1 MKTSL
6 KTVVG
11 LALLGMGVVS
21 CSNQAQLVSQSHNMT
36 RTAYIFED
44 RVEIVTR
51 TTLSLEQYQSMVAT
65 TETNR
70 SNK

>member
-1 MKTSL
+1 MKTSI
-6 KTVVG
+6 KVVLG
-11 LALLGMGVVS
+11 VAILGMGLVS
-21 CSNQAQLVSQSHNMT
+21 CSNQAQLVAKTPNMT
-36 RTAYIFED
+36 RTAFIYED

-51 TTLSLEQYQSMVAT
+51 TTLSLEQYQSMVAV

>member
-1 MKTSL
+1 MKTSI
-6 KTVVG
+6 KVVLG
-11 LALLGMGVVS
+11 VLVLGMGLAS
-21 CSNQAQLVSQSHNMT
+21 CSNQSQLVAKTPNMT

-70 SNK
+70 NNK